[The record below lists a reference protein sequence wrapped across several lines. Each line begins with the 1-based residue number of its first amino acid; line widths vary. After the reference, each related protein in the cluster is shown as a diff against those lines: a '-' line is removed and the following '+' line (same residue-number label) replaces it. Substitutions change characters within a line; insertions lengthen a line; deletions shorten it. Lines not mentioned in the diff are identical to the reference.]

1 VTTNITVT
9 TTAPHTTMLRFSQ
22 RPYYFATI
30 FFSTIFI
37 PAIFGGLPLAGVFFL
52 AAPKR
57 RRRSVLLG
65 FMLLALLVT
74 VPACGGGG
82 GGSHHT
88 QDPGTPAGSYT
99 VTVTATAGSISQQG
113 SFTLTVQ

>member
-1 VTTNITVT
+1 
-9 TTAPHTTMLRFSQ
+9 MLQPSQ

-30 FFSTIFI
+30 LFSTIFI

-65 FMLLALLVT
+65 MMLLALLVT

-88 QDPGTPAGSYT
+88 QDPGTPVGTYT
-99 VTVTATAGSISQQG
+99 VTVTAAGGSISQQG

>member
-1 VTTNITVT
+1 
-9 TTAPHTTMLRFSQ
+9 MLQPSQ
-22 RPYYFATI
+22 RPYYFATM
-30 FFSTIFI
+30 FFSTILI
-37 PAIFGGLPLAGVFFL
+37 PAMFGGLPLAGVFFL

-65 FMLLALLVT
+65 MMLLALLVT

-82 GGSHHT
+82 GGSHPT
-88 QDPGTPAGSYT
+88 QDPGTPAGTYM
-99 VTVTATAGSISQQG
+99 VTVSATAGAISQQG